1 MDKLPIRDPT
11 INLVPTG
18 ELRKFIGSLKLT
30 PSTPDNI
37 RKIHTAFN
45 TSKGKKDSKPAS
57 RKDDASNDLPP
68 AVVDF
73 TEKELAFIKQHV
85 TGSTNARDEGLEN
98 INDTLQYSKDTTEN
112 RSERATGNVL
122 KVDDVKWL
130 YATLKQMR
138 QSDPATP
145 YLHTLL
151 SGCQMELPVNPV
163 QERNPVLEARCQRLR
178 KEQEDR
184 EYHRMTKNVDSVR
197 KHMPEETMAYQMK
210 QINRHLIAVAQFV
223 FSVAAGFAFGF
234 IGIEL
239 IIGQLDF
246 GFRLLLGIII
256 ALVIA
261 LAEIYFLAKKLN
273 EEYELPPPPAM
284 YSKEAPSGVAK
295 PIPGGG
301 MPKGPKG
308 KEHSE

>member
-11 INLVPTG
+11 INLVPTS

-45 TSKGKKDSKPAS
+45 TSKGKKESKPAS
-57 RKDDASNDLPP
+57 RKDDATNDLP
-68 AVVDF
+68 AVVGF

-85 TGSTNARDEGLEN
+85 TDSASARDGLEHAN
-98 INDTLQYSKDTTEN
+98 YTLQHSKNGTDP
-112 RSERATGNVL
+112 RPKGATGNVL
-122 KVDDVKWL
+122 KVDDIKWL
-130 YATLKQMR
+130 YAALKQMR

-151 SGCQMELPVNPV
+151 SGCQMELPINPI

-197 KHMPEETMAYQMK
+197 KHMPEETIAYQMK

-256 ALVIA
+256 ALIIA

-295 PIPGGG
+295 PIPGSG

>member
-11 INLVPTG
+11 INLVPTS

-37 RKIHTAFN
+37 RKIHTTFN
-45 TSKGKKDSKPAS
+45 TSKGKKESKPAN
-57 RKDDASNDLPP
+57 RKEDASNDPPP

-85 TGSTNARDEGLEN
+85 TESTSARDGLEKA
-98 INDTLQYSKDTTEN
+98 NDALQYSMDGDEP
-112 RSERATGNVL
+112 RSDGATGNVL
-122 KVDDVKWL
+122 KVGDIKWL

-151 SGCQMELPVNPV
+151 TGCRMELPTNPI

-197 KHMPEETMAYQMK
+197 KHMPEETIAYQMK
-210 QINRHLIAVAQFV
+210 QINRHLIAVAQFL

-256 ALVIA
+256 ALIIA

-284 YSKEAPSGVAK
+284 YSKEAPSGVGK
-295 PIPGGG
+295 PIPASG